1 MGGYLK
7 PSDLEIHSV
16 SIGLLSQALHIGYSE
31 KTNEMDSCQ
40 TLQKVPDHCVLKTDS
55 VCYQSLS
62 GSVSGNSG
70 CSWTVS
76 PLVCHRKLLTSV
88 LNTALTVILLQVQ
101 FNSVT
106 LIFQLTQTIF
116 WATFFL
122 GFYLNIEI
130 NKGPLAADANLET
143 LEYALIQID
152 DFGVTISKRS
162 PHFLIFLMARCK
174 FLCSPRLM

>member
-1 MGGYLK
+1 MKWTLVRLSK
-7 PSDLEIHSV
+7 KSPIIVSSKLTVFVIRVSLDLSV
-16 SIGLLSQALHIGYSE
+16 VIQGAAEQSPHWCATGSFLHL
-31 KTNEMDSCQ
+31 C
-40 TLQKVPDHCVLKTDS
+40 
-55 VCYQSLS
+55 
-62 GSVSGNSG
+62 
-70 CSWTVS
+70 
-76 PLVCHRKLLTSV
+76 

-130 NKGPLAADANLET
+130 NKGPLAADANLEM